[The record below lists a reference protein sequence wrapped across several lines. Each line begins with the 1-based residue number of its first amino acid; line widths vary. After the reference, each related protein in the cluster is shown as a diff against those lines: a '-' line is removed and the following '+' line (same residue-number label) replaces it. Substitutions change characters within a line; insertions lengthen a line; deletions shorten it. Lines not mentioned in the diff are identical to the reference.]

1 MADKEPDSN
10 FMLDA
15 SVLLAKLHLAAKWT
29 IPDINKTVFIKNA
42 GIVDEKA
49 EDKPEAKSNA
59 KFDFKSG
66 GSFEVGLFMNNDK
79 YVFPY
84 EDLVDGND
92 DEEKKANY
100 KKIVT
105 DAQKIDSDKIAD
117 IEKKLDEEN
126 EARKKSRDEALAKMK
141 KDAVNYFKKY
151 FTSFA
156 GKEAGSKVPGE
167 IDPIP
172 YSLIEKFD
180 DIEADKGAIAE
191 PDAKALQKVMDDAKK
206 QFEKDAK
213 SKTEGL
219 VAKPIT
225 MTYCFKLKFSA
236 SSGK

>member
-29 IPDINKTVFIKNA
+29 IPDLNKTVFVKNA

-49 EDKPEAKSNA
+49 DDTPDKASNA
-59 KFDFKSG
+59 KFDLKSG
-66 GSFEVGLFMNNDK
+66 GTFEVGLFMNNDK

-84 EDLVDGND
+84 EDLVDGKD
-92 DEEKKANY
+92 DKEKKANY

-105 DAQKIDSDKIAD
+105 DAQKIDSDKITD

-126 EARKKSRDEALAKMK
+126 EARKKSRDESLSKMK

-180 DIEADKGAIAE
+180 DIEADKGAIAD

-219 VAKPIT
+219 VSKPIT